1 MFLFSRYTC
10 ARVNLAIV
18 AVVTCCTGISGA
30 PKASELHAIRV
41 SVRPQAEQRRILGA
55 DDFIVR
61 LNGKAAPVLNAKT
74 PRDSQ
79 MILLVLDLAGDMTDA
94 QAAKDALISEI
105 QMLPASTF
113 VALIRAQDGPTVLV
127 DPTAERSAVAE
138 AIQANPVTG
147 KAGLLDSLP
156 SIESLAESISKASNV
171 RIATLYVTDSDVRN
185 YREDFANPV
194 INSSD
199 PHDLSRRFPEALIED
214 KIDKMEKAISARE
227 TPLFIVHVRY
237 RTSTLNAAYQAG
249 LKRLAE
255 GTGGWSA
262 FCASPAEIPQAI
274 LKAFSAISSQYVLT
288 VGLPNRPP
296 AAIQIHVETNVETQA
311 EQPSGD
317 IVYRTRLLIGQR

>member
-1 MFLFSRYTC
+1 MLLFSRYTC
-10 ARVNLAIV
+10 ARVNLVIV

-30 PKASELHAIRV
+30 VKASELRAIRV
-41 SVRPQAEQRRILGA
+41 SVRPEAEQQRILGA
-55 DDFIVR
+55 GDFIVR

-74 PRDSQ
+74 PLDSQ

-94 QAAKDALISEI
+94 QAANEALISEI
-105 QMLPASTF
+105 RKLPDSTF

-138 AIQANPVTG
+138 AIQANAVTG
-147 KAGLLDSLP
+147 KAGLLDSLT
-156 SIESLAESISKASNV
+156 SIESLAEGISKASNV
-171 RIATLYVTDSDVRN
+171 RIATLYVTDSEVHN

-199 PHDLSRRFPEALIED
+199 PHDLSRRFPEALIEA
-214 KIDKMEKAISARE
+214 KIDKMEKAISALE
-227 TPLFIVHVRY
+227 TPLFIVHLRY

-249 LKRLAE
+249 LKRLAD

-262 FCASPAEIPQAI
+262 FCASPAEIPQAM
-274 LKAFSAISSQYVLT
+274 LQAFSAISSQYVLT

-296 AAIQIHVETNVETQA
+296 AAIQIHVETQA
-311 EQPSGD
+311 LAQTSGD
-317 IVYRTRLLIGQR
+317 IVYRARLLIKQR